1 MRIITKKLL
10 RSNKCVNLYGINID
24 DRQKKEKEDDDVI
37 ITIRTKT
44 TQWVQMR
51 VMIKHDRLM
60 DRSEC
65 Y

>member
-1 MRIITKKLL
+1 MVLILMIGKK
-10 RSNKCVNLYGINID
+10 RE
-24 DRQKKEKEDDDVI
+24 REKEDDDVI

>member
-37 ITIRTKT
+37 ITIRTNT

-51 VMIKHDRLM
+51 VMIKHDRSI
-60 DRSEC
+60 DGSI
-65 Y
+65 